1 MQMILYIYIYIIL
14 RPQDITL
21 SVRMLRP
28 AGRLL
33 VDDYLYTGA
42 VTEAIDAFH
51 RSVTRR
57 SCAGHA
63 PVTRRSRA
71 GHAPVVHGG
80 PDAAP
85 DRGDDDVVRC
95 GVTAAPVC
103 GVTAVP
109 TYNHGGSDV
118 VMRLRDRWAWPR
130 DLACLRH
137 VRF

>member
-1 MQMILYIYIYIIL
+1 M
-14 RPQDITL
+14 TL

-42 VTEAIDAFH
+42 VTEAIRAD
-51 RSVTRR
+51 
-57 SCAGHA
+57 HA
-63 PVTRRSRA
+63 PVTRRSRD
-71 GHAPVVHGG
+71 GHAPVARRSRAGRLPVVHGV

-85 DRGDDDVVRC
+85 DRGGDDVVRC
-95 GVTAAPVC
+95 GVTATFIC

-109 TYNHGGSDV
+109 TYSHGVSDV

-130 DLACLRH
+130 DSASLRH
-137 VRF
+137 VREKAPGPPAK